1 MSNKFV
7 LINLIQKNLD
17 LLIWILVINKQLNQ
31 LESFGIKIHKIY
43 NQIIIKSLQH
53 LDMLNLALMIINKMQ

>member
-43 NQIIIKSLQH
+43 NQIITKSLQH